1 MSTLSLDYHV
11 NNKCN
16 KINTSLYCIRQA
28 KHNLSL
34 AALKALYFALVH
46 SHLMYCPIVVS
57 CTSKTNINR
66 IIRVQKKAIRIIT
79 HSNYNE
85 HTAPIFYRLGILPY
99 DKIIEQAKLT
109 FMHSIEYN
117 YAPKAFMN
125 TWFKNN
131 DRNTGHALR
140 NDNEFVLPHPR
151 IELFKKIP
159 LYSLP
164 AAWNAAGNIKYQHKK
179 TTFKIELKYNLLE
192 EIHQERGNVNDNN
205 EHNV

>member
-1 MSTLSLDYHV
+1 M
-11 NNKCN
+11 
-16 KINTSLYCIRQA
+16 YCIRQA

-85 HTAPIFYRLGILPY
+85 HTAPILYRLGILPY

-109 FMHSIEYN
+109 FTNENIYFEN
-117 YAPKAFMN
+117 YYDEQRKF
-125 TWFKNN
+125 
-131 DRNTGHALR
+131 
-140 NDNEFVLPHPR
+140 ER
-151 IELFKKIP
+151 II
-159 LYSLP
+159 
-164 AAWNAAGNIKYQHKK
+164 
-179 TTFKIELKYNLLE
+179 
-192 EIHQERGNVNDNN
+192 
-205 EHNV
+205 